1 MTETEA
7 YIEGQKASGIE
18 VGDTVR
24 VWRGAESREGGWG
37 NSWNVS
43 MEVGGE
49 LQVLRDRGEYGI
61 TLNDRFELSY
71 PYFVLEIVKKAN
83 GTVPEQIKGRG
94 ATCVVLDEHA
104 TLAGDSKMKTQEI
117 YSVVV
122 TENEHVKD
130 AETTQI
136 IATKKRVIYKESA
149 MSAYSSGNAQVKA
162 ILAAAKVKGV
172 TAIKDEDELEV
183 KVSSPF

>member
-1 MTETEA
+1 
-7 YIEGQKASGIE
+7 
-18 VGDTVR
+18 
-24 VWRGAESREGGWG
+24 
-37 NSWNVS
+37 
-43 MEVGGE
+43 
-49 LQVLRDRGEYGI
+49 
-61 TLNDRFELSY
+61 
-71 PYFVLEIVKKAN
+71 
-83 GTVPEQIKGRG
+83 
-94 ATCVVLDEHA
+94 
-104 TLAGDSKMKTQEI
+104 MKTQEI

>member
-1 MTETEA
+1 MTETL
-7 YIEGQKASGIE
+7 KA
-18 VGDTVR
+18 GDTARVVR
-24 VWRGAESREGGWG
+24 DWECGENGTHLEQLSTMPVGTTGIVRE
-37 NSWNVS
+37 VS
-43 MEVGGE
+43 KDSVDMCN
-49 LQVLRDRGEYGI
+49 Y
-61 TLNDRFELSY
+61 FW
-71 PYFVLEIVKKAN
+71 PPFVLEKITS

-94 ATCVVLDEHA
+94 ATCVVLDHHA